1 MGTWGPFQRRVFI
14 LLCLTSIPCGY
25 NILSVIFLLA
35 IPSHHCYIPTQSN
48 LSQDWIEASIPVQEE
63 AGKLER
69 SSCGRYELDLV
80 KNLSALGIR
89 PGLELVHNLSALAS
103 GPESVF
109 SNLNQEGCKDGWT
122 YSTEHY
128 QSTVVT
134 EFNLVCSD
142 QWKQPLTSFV
152 YFLGGLTGCLFSGQ
166 ISDRF
171 GRKPVL
177 FGAIGMLS
185 VFSCALA
192 FAPSWPI
199 FTILFFMMGL
209 GQIACYIVVFV
220 LGSEILTGST
230 RVLFSNMAL
239 PIIYTTGMM
248 ALPGTAYL
256 VRNWRHLSLI
266 MAVPGLACIPLWW
279 LVPESPRWLLSRGR
293 LLNAEFLLRA
303 AALENRVE
311 APKVIF
317 LPSKGDEAESQKAK
331 SLGFLDLLRT
341 RNIRNMTLV
350 QWLICPFLNY
360 FLLTVVE
367 LPAYAA
373 SWLAACSFP
382 RRLSFISFTLLGALA
397 LLLIQITKHSHLAVT
412 LTLVL
417 VGKFG
422 ILAGS
427 GMLYTFTGELSPTVI
442 RNTAMSSCATF
453 SRVGSSVSP
462 YLMQLA
468 VFYQFLP
475 WIVVGS
481 LSLLS
486 VVLSVFLPETFRQ
499 PLPDTIEQ
507 MAQTQRS
514 VSTVTVRCLSAFPR
528 GKDRRSGL
536 ILTIPLSSDQTSME
550 ELSATL
556 DYLLSIPSEKC
567 KARGFTVIV
576 DGRKSQWNIVKT
588 VVLMLQNVIPAE
600 VSLVC
605 VVKPDEFWDK
615 KVTHFC
621 FWKEKDRLGFEVI
634 LVSANKLT
642 RYIEPCQLTDDFGG
656 SLDYDHSDWLNKR
669 LVFEKF
675 TKESTS
681 LLDELSI
688 INESDKSNAVDKDNR
703 SADCALLPSFDP
715 ETVLQTG
722 HELLSELQ
730 QRRFNGSEGGGGGQ
744 GGPAWCPMEE
754 ELLAQP
760 QVVTWLQGPGS
771 ELLKTQQEIG
781 DSMRAAQALQQKH
794 EEIESQHSEWFA
806 VYVELNQQIAALLS
820 AGEEE
825 EVVELKALQ
834 QQLSD
839 VCYRQAAQLEGR
851 QNVLQAA
858 QVFHSTTQ
866 ELSQQLD
873 GLLGMLCADV
883 APADGASIQQ
893 NLKLLE
899 EKLQTVEAGLTSLRQ
914 KGALLLEQMC
924 SQPSWSLEETESPAG
939 EQHDNVQH
947 IQAVME
953 EMQLRK
959 QRCEDM
965 VDVRRLKMLQM
976 AVEWLGELLDAL
988 LKTHIRLGDDTQE
1001 TRTMLDKHRKFVDVA
1016 QSTYDYGRQ
1025 LLQATVV
1032 LCQSLRCTTRSS
1044 GDTLPRLNRVWKQFT
1059 VSTEE
1064 RQQRLELALNF
1075 HTAAEKVL
1083 QQECVD
1089 AESLDEVDSLGKTLL
1104 DRLTM
1109 PVIFPDGSEQYFGS
1123 PSETASAAE
1132 GVRERL
1138 LLVEERRLQL
1148 QEARLHNDDEEEEEE
1163 EEEEEVL
1170 NGQEARLDVIGEEL
1184 SEKEDQDEEEEEEAG
1199 QKDQDL
1205 ERATQDC

>member
-1 MGTWGPFQRRVFI
+1 MSDVTMEATTMLPI
-14 LLCLTSIPCGY
+14 L
-25 NILSVIFLLA
+25 
-35 IPSHHCYIPTQSN
+35 
-48 LSQDWIEASIPVQEE
+48 
-63 AGKLER
+63 K
-69 SSCGRYELDLV
+69 
-80 KNLSALGIR
+80 K
-89 PGLELVHNLSALAS
+89 
-103 GPESVF
+103 
-109 SNLNQEGCKDGWT
+109 K
-122 YSTEHY
+122 
-128 QSTVVT
+128 
-134 EFNLVCSD
+134 
-142 QWKQPLTSFV
+142 
-152 YFLGGLTGCLFSGQ
+152 
-166 ISDRF
+166 
-171 GRKPVL
+171 
-177 FGAIGMLS
+177 
-185 VFSCALA
+185 LA
-192 FAPSWPI
+192 F
-199 FTILFFMMGL
+199 
-209 GQIACYIVVFV
+209 
-220 LGSEILTGST
+220 
-230 RVLFSNMAL
+230 
-239 PIIYTTGMM
+239 
-248 ALPGTAYL
+248 
-256 VRNWRHLSLI
+256 LS
-266 MAVPGLACIPLWW
+266 G
-279 LVPESPRWLLSRGR
+279 
-293 LLNAEFLLRA
+293 
-303 AALENRVE
+303 
-311 APKVIF
+311 
-317 LPSKGDEAESQKAK
+317 
-331 SLGFLDLLRT
+331 
-341 RNIRNMTLV
+341 
-350 QWLICPFLNY
+350 
-360 FLLTVVE
+360 
-367 LPAYAA
+367 
-373 SWLAACSFP
+373 
-382 RRLSFISFTLLGALA
+382 
-397 LLLIQITKHSHLAVT
+397 
-412 LTLVL
+412 
-417 VGKFG
+417 
-422 ILAGS
+422 
-427 GMLYTFTGELSPTVI
+427 
-442 RNTAMSSCATF
+442 
-453 SRVGSSVSP
+453 
-462 YLMQLA
+462 
-468 VFYQFLP
+468 
-475 WIVVGS
+475 
-481 LSLLS
+481 
-486 VVLSVFLPETFRQ
+486 
-499 PLPDTIEQ
+499 
-507 MAQTQRS
+507 
-514 VSTVTVRCLSAFPR
+514 

-556 DYLLSIPSEKC
+556 DYLLSIPSAKC

-688 INESDKSNAVDKDNR
+688 INDSDKSSSVDKEK
-703 SADCALLPSFDP
+703 SADSALLPSFDP

-744 GGPAWCPMEE
+744 GGPTWRPMEE

-760 QVVTWLQGPGS
+760 QVMKLLDSLREQYTRYQELCRQRNKRTQLDEIHTKVVTWLQGPGS
-771 ELLKTQQEIG
+771 ELLKTHQAIG
-781 DSMRAAQALQQKH
+781 DSIRAAQALQQKH

-806 VYVELNQQIAALLS
+806 VYVELNQQIAALLN

-825 EVVELKALQ
+825 EVVELKSLQ

-839 VCYRQAAQLEGR
+839 VCYRQAAQLENR

-858 QVFHSTTQ
+858 QGFHSTTQ

-924 SQPSWSLEETESPAG
+924 SQPQWSLEETESPAG
-939 EQHDNVQH
+939 EQQDNVQH
-947 IQAVME
+947 IQAVMD

-976 AVEWLGELLDAL
+976 VQLFKCEEDALQSVEWLGELLDAL
-988 LKTHIRLGDDTQE
+988 LKTHVRLGDDSQE

-1044 GDTLPRLNRVWKQFT
+1044 GDTLPRLNRVWKQFS
-1059 VSTEE
+1059 VSGEE

-1075 HTAAEKVL
+1075 HTAAERVL
-1083 QQECVD
+1083 QQECVE
-1089 AESLDEVDSLGKTLL
+1089 AEFLDEVDSSGKTLL
-1104 DRLTM
+1104 DRLTT

-1123 PSETASAAE
+1123 PSETAAAAE

-1148 QEARLHNDDEEEEEE
+1148 QGAGPHNEDD
-1163 EEEEEVL
+1163 EVL
-1170 NGQEARLDVIGEEL
+1170 NVQESRLDVIGEEL
-1184 SEKEDQDEEEEEEAG
+1184 SEKEEQEEEEDEVEEEVEVEVEEEEVGQQDEEL
-1199 QKDQDL
+1199 D
-1205 ERATQDC
+1205 RATQDC